1 MAWVAIVASVVS
13 AIGQLNQA
21 DRQASQ
27 MEANAAINEQNAA
40 LYKAQAAE
48 NERKQRQHLMAVMG
62 QQRTAIGK
70 SGVTMAG
77 TPLLVAEDMTGKGE
91 LDALTIRYNGEL
103 KANAERHSAAV
114 NRWQAS
120 ETRSAAAVSAFVT
133 VLGGAASYYGMSQ
146 ASAANPMY
154 APTGGPGSSGLSVPS
169 AQDVWDRH
177 TGYDPSRA

>member
-1 MAWVAIVASVVS
+1 MAWLALAAAVVS
-13 AIGQLNQA
+13 AVGQLNQA

-27 MEANAAINEQNAA
+27 MEANAAINEQNAQT
-40 LYKAQAAE
+40 YKAQAAE
-48 NERKQRQHLMAVMG
+48 QERKQRQHLQAVLG

-77 TPLLVAEDMTGKGE
+77 TPLLVAEDMTGTAE
-91 LDALTIRYNGEL
+91 LDALTIRYNGQM
-103 KANAERHSAAV
+103 KANAEKYSASV

-120 ETRSAAAVSAFVT
+120 ETKSAARLSAFVT

-154 APTGGPGSSGLSVPS
+154 APSGAGSGLSVPS
-169 AQDVWDRH
+169 AQSVWDKY